1 MLAYHAN
8 LLTGSP
14 LSETTC
20 LLAHGM
26 VPALHR
32 ALQGYDLLAAL
43 AKRGTLCDVDLSNT
57 GVQIDLLA
65 AALAPAKQ
73 NKSRDGETGG
83 GGGGHGG
90 GGFHGEAVSA
100 QGLNRLVLS
109 NIG

>member
-1 MLAYHAN
+1 M
-8 LLTGSP
+8 LTGAL

-20 LLAHGM
+20 LSAHGM

-32 ALQGYDLLAAL
+32 APQGYDLLAAL
-43 AKRGTLCDVDLSNT
+43 AKRGTLRDVDLSNT

-73 NKSRDGETGG
+73 NESRDGESGG

-90 GGFHGEAVSA
+90 GGFHGEVASA
-100 QGLNRLVLS
+100 QGLNRLMLS